1 MAFYLV
7 RGDALYPACSD
18 LIAQTRLLPV
28 GEPCPDGWRVLSGN
42 ASHSEIGRVLLRD
55 EWEGD
60 APDVGEPDAGEPGER
75 LWFCVDGYETESR
88 ESNLAGDGA
97 FPPFLIFNPPAQDYV
112 PGAYPTREEAE
123 AVADYLNRAVAS
135 YPVGEP
141 DVRSAHGHTQ
151 GVDLMRM
158 TQEELISSLR
168 LELGAGVARGVAD
181 AFQLWAQGGLDESAR
196 LERFA
201 DIVAR
206 VTAEREGEPPSYSV
220 TGLDCAA
227 DGMERLRDQSEFI
240 LLAYVGGADETP
252 DSVLEQWLDDV
263 QSVARPDGFN
273 YDGARLALYQWFAQ
287 GGREQ
292 VAGELAQ
299 AGQAATRGDLNWND
313 ESAAEFDSVAFRLYV
328 KESI

>member
-7 RGDALYPACSD
+7 RGDALYPSSSD

-60 APDVGEPDAGEPGER
+60 APDVGEPDAGEPDAGEPGER

-97 FPPFLIFNPPAQDYV
+97 FPPFLIFNPPAQDYM

-141 DVRSAHGHTQ
+141 PAYD
-151 GVDLMRM
+151 
-158 TQEELISSLR
+158 
-168 LELGAGVARGVAD
+168 
-181 AFQLWAQGGLDESAR
+181 
-196 LERFA
+196 
-201 DIVAR
+201 
-206 VTAEREGEPPSYSV
+206 V

-252 DSVLEQWLDDV
+252 DSVLEQWLGDV

-292 VAGELAQ
+292 VEGELREV
-299 AGQAATRGDLNWND
+299 GQAATRGDLNWND
-313 ESAAEFDSVAFRLYV
+313 ESADEFDSVAFRLYV